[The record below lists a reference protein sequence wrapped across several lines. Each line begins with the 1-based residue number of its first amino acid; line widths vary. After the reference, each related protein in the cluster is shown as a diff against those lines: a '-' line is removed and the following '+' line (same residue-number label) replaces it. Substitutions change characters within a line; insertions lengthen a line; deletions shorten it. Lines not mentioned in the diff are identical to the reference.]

1 MLDRRAFLG
10 GALALTATSVT
21 PRRSAWAAAAP
32 RFASDPFTLGVASGY
47 PTADSVVLWT
57 RLAPSPLEPGGGMRP
72 EIVPVSW
79 ELAADEAMR
88 QIIRRGVTYATP
100 DWAHSVHVELNHL
113 DPAREYWYRFTCGD
127 ARSRLGRTRTA
138 PAPGAPLS
146 RLRLAVASCQHY
158 EHGYYNA
165 YRHMLADELDLIV
178 HVGDYIYELSYGQD
192 PVRSQGAQEAYT
204 LDDYRA
210 LHALYKTD
218 PDLAA
223 AHAACPWLVVWDDH
237 DVDNDYAGAYSE
249 EDDDP
254 ELFLARRAGAYRA
267 YYEHLPLPRRA
278 VPFGPNM
285 RLYTQRAFGDLATI
299 YLLDQRQYR
308 SPEAC
313 PPLERRGG
321 NRVKNCAELDAPG
334 RTMLGERQERWL
346 QGQFLGSR
354 TRWNLIAQ
362 GTLMGYLDEDPDHGR
377 RFWTDAWN
385 GYPVARDQLIGFLS
399 DHQIANPV
407 VLSGDIHAFVVSGL
421 HRKAADLDSPVVAPE
436 FCGTSI
442 SSHGLPQ
449 KVFEGWRA
457 LNPNLL
463 LASSEYR
470 GYLRLDL
477 TPARLQTDLIAMDSV
492 LSRSAGRHTL
502 KSFIVEAGRPAPV
515 PA

>member
-10 GALALTATSVT
+10 GALALTTTSVT
-21 PRRSAWAAAAP
+21 PRRNAWAAVAP

-72 EIVPVSW
+72 EVVPVSW
-79 ELAADEAMR
+79 ELASDAARR

-100 DWAHSVHVELNHL
+100 EWAHSVHVELGHL
-113 DPAREYWYRFTCGD
+113 DPAREYWYRFTCGE
-127 ARSRLGRTRTA
+127 ARSRIGRTRTA

-178 HVGDYIYELSYGQD
+178 HVGDYIYELSYGSD

-204 LDDYRA
+204 LEDYRA

-223 AHAACPWLVVWDDH
+223 AHAACPWLLVWDDH

-278 VPFGPNM
+278 VPFGPDM

-299 YLLDQRQYR
+299 
-308 SPEAC
+308 
-313 PPLERRGG
+313 
-321 NRVKNCAELDAPG
+321 
-334 RTMLGERQERWL
+334 
-346 QGQFLGSR
+346 
-354 TRWNLIAQ
+354 
-362 GTLMGYLDEDPDHGR
+362 
-377 RFWTDAWN
+377 
-385 GYPVARDQLIGFLS
+385 
-399 DHQIANPV
+399 
-407 VLSGDIHAFVVSGL
+407 
-421 HRKAADLDSPVVAPE
+421 
-436 FCGTSI
+436 
-442 SSHGLPQ
+442 
-449 KVFEGWRA
+449 
-457 LNPNLL
+457 
-463 LASSEYR
+463 
-470 GYLRLDL
+470 
-477 TPARLQTDLIAMDSV
+477 
-492 LSRSAGRHTL
+492 
-502 KSFIVEAGRPAPV
+502 
-515 PA
+515 